1 MISASKFY
9 SVVNTLKRKGFTR
22 EYVVNLGGR
31 GGITTFLEIT
41 EEGCKA
47 IEVNPKPHLTRGGNF
62 VTDIFVTKLN
72 NNFRKMLA
80 HCRVSLEKQVQGKF
94 CDIVIESVNQSFVV
108 AVEVELSDA
117 NLQINMEKDSD
128 RADFV
133 IEACIDQKLMN
144 KAEEIVKALPKEKQ
158 IKVGI
163 CLLTKLIKC
172 STKLSDL
179 VDSEILKEKGL

>member
-9 SVVNTLKRKGFTR
+9 SIVNALKRKGFIR

-41 EEGCKA
+41 KKEGCKA
-47 IEVNPKPHLTRGGNF
+47 IGVNPKPHLTRGGNF
-62 VTDIFVTKLN
+62 VTDIFVTKLS
-72 NNFRKMLA
+72 NNFRKVLTN
-80 HCRVSLEKQVQGKF
+80 CKVSLEKQVQGKF
-94 CDIVIESVNQSFVV
+94 CDLVIEGINRTFTI
-108 AVEVELSDA
+108 AVEIELSAA
-117 NLQINMEKDSD
+117 NLAINIQKDSE

-133 IEACIDQKLMN
+133 IEACIDEKLMK
-144 KAEEIVKALPKEKQ
+144 KAEEIVRALPKERQ

-163 CLLTKLIKC
+163 CLLTKLLRC
-172 STKLSDL
+172 QKLSDV